1 MRLSYADSGGEE
13 KVEDRE
19 SGGQVSS
26 GQEMGSAGR
35 VHRRRVVPGDVV
47 AGLAVIVGGGRVG
60 FGVDRSVI
68 PVGIRCDRCR
78 VSHLPAKVIAKR
90 DSGAEGQGDG
100 IVRLRCPG
108 CSAVSEIAVDA
119 SSAHGDLLDVLGV
132 EWRDDGSVEA
142 NAG

>member
-1 MRLSYADSGGEE
+1 M
-13 KVEDRE
+13 
-19 SGGQVSS
+19 SS
-26 GQEMGSAGR
+26 GLGMGSAGR

-47 AGLAVIVGGGRVG
+47 VGLAVIVGGQIG

-78 VSHLPAKVIAKR
+78 VSHLPAKVIAKP

-132 EWRDDGSVEA
+132 ERRDDGSVEA